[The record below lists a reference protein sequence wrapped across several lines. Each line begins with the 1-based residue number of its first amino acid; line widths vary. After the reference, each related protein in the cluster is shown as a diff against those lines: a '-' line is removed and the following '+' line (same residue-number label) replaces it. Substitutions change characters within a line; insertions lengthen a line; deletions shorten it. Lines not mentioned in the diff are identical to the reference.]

1 MGNWYFLLVYV
12 ALLQNYW
19 LDKYCTSKGLNWN
32 LKNLGQT
39 NSVRYSILN
48 TILYVE
54 SILLEILFMTVNSF
68 RIKRQAIKVIFNI
81 KDMKLKSSFVIF
93 RTKSKLLVLTKQVLM
108 LFRFSSATTTTA
120 NSLIPQQRRPLVS
133 QRPLRGCCWSSLM
146 PLSKTNR
153 RGKKRIFDNN

>member
-1 MGNWYFLLVYV
+1 MPHLAMPGLAMPHFAMPGLPMPRFLC
-12 ALLQNYW
+12 QNQPYAP
-19 LDKYCTSKGLNWN
+19 LGYN
-32 LKNLGQT
+32 L
-39 NSVRYSILN
+39 
-48 TILYVE
+48 
-54 SILLEILFMTVNSF
+54 NSF